1 MPSCRPE
8 VIPAIVYKAMTFKPK
23 TILDVGAGCGKWGCL
38 LYEYLRY
45 WCDMEPEID
54 AVEPFAAYKTPAWG
68 FYRNV
73 YEQDV
78 LDVMGLLDK
87 YDLVLMIDVI
97 EHLEREKGEQVLNAV
112 AKHYLVS
119 TPAYWSP
126 QGASFGNERERHVSR
141 WYPADFYDA
150 KIVQGG
156 GGRNFII
163 GWK

>member
-8 VIPAIVYKAMTFKPK
+8 VIPAILYKSMGFRPR

-38 LYEYLRY
+38 LYEYLSY
-45 WCDMEPEID
+45 WCSIEPEID
-54 AVEPFAAYKTPAWG
+54 AVEPFAAYRTPAWG

-78 LDVMGLLDK
+78 LDVVGLLDK

-97 EHLEREKGEQVLNAV
+97 EHLEKEKGNEVLVAV
-112 AKHYLVS
+112 KNHYLVS

-141 WYPADFYDA
+141 WYAEDFHNSE
-150 KIVQGG
+150 IVQRD
-156 GGRNFII
+156 GGRNHII